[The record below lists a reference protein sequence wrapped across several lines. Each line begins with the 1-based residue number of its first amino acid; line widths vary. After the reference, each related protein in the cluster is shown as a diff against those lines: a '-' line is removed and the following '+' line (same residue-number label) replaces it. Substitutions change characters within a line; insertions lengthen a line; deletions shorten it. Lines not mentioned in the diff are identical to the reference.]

1 MLPSMTDINC
11 DWSLSNPG
19 PDELVV
25 WLEPWAEEFVIP
37 VRSTVAL
44 KAPVGDEAQTIGEI
58 EWASDHVVVW
68 ANRTTVAVFID
79 DVLQDSASAI
89 VPIPDGLNKAML
101 NILFKG
107 HPTARLGGAASDT
120 ADQASWWERLRR
132 RFRLS

>member
-1 MLPSMTDINC
+1 MTQIDC

-37 VRSTVAL
+37 IRSTVAL
-44 KAPVGDEAQTIGEI
+44 KAPAGGEAPEIGEI

-68 ANRTTVAVFID
+68 ANTRTVAVFID

-89 VPIPDGLNKAML
+89 VPIPDGLSKDML
-101 NILFKG
+101 TTLFKG
-107 HPTARLGGAASDT
+107 HPTARLGGSASET
-120 ADQASWWERLRR
+120 VDQASWWKRFRR
-132 RFRLS
+132 RFRLN